1 MADCTEIAPLLGV
14 FEDGELE
21 PHEMQEVARHLARCG
36 NCEIVLHDYA
46 ALGRNLRAVVVT
58 PPLENFAHA
67 VQRRLD
73 EVRLP
78 LRTRLERYLE
88 SMGES
93 WTTAFALTSAAL
105 AFGAWLLFF
114 TPYVRQNPDQIASIE
129 REAQSFQHNDSGPP
143 LGAAFVGSGPQGVI
157 SRLETKNPSVAV
169 WSEPETRTTVIWV
182 PDESSANE

>member
-14 FEDGELE
+14 FEDGELQ

-36 NCEIVLHDYA
+36 NCEIVLHEYA
-46 ALGRNLRAVVVT
+46 AIGRNLRAVVVT
-58 PPLENFAHA
+58 PPLENFARA

-73 EVRLP
+73 EVHIP
-78 LRTRLERYLE
+78 LRTRIEHYLE
-88 SMGES
+88 SLGER
-93 WTTAFALTSAAL
+93 WTTAFALMSAAL
-105 AFGAWLLFF
+105 AFGAWVLFF
-114 TPYVRQNPDQIASIE
+114 TPYARQNADQTASAD
-129 REAQSFQHNDSGPP
+129 RETRIFQPNDSASP
-143 LGAAFVGSGPQGVI
+143 LGTAFVESGPQGVI

>member
-1 MADCTEIAPLLGV
+1 MADCSEIAPLLGV

-46 ALGRNLRAVVVT
+46 ALGRNLRAVVLS

-73 EVRLP
+73 EVHIP
-78 LRTRLERYLE
+78 LRARLEHYLE
-88 SMGES
+88 SLGER
-93 WTTAFALTSAAL
+93 WTPAFALTSAAL
-105 AFGAWLLFF
+105 AFGAWVLFF
-114 TPYVRQNPDQIASIE
+114 TPYARQNADQTASAE
-129 REAQSFQHNDSGPP
+129 RETRSFRHNESGPP
-143 LGAAFVGSGPQGVI
+143 LGTAFVESGPQSVI
-157 SRLETKNPSVAV
+157 SRLEAKNPSVAV
-169 WSEPETRTTVIWV
+169 WSEPETKTTVIWI